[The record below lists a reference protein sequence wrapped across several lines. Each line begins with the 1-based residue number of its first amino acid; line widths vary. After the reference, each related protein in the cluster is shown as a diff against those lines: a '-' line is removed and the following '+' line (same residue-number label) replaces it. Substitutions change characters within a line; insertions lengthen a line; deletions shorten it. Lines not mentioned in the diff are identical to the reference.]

1 MKFFLLIFFCF
12 FTTISYAE
20 KYYCVDKFSFGL
32 SNDRQKTDFSLER
45 YLVDIDWKTKTILS
59 DELYFTP
66 YSVNWCHADYI
77 IDNTY
82 YMICSN
88 NIGVTFAINRNTME
102 FIVAGVFLIED
113 KSYDQA
119 LYFTNGFCEKF

>member
-1 MKFFLLIFFCF
+1 M
-12 FTTISYAE
+12 
-20 KYYCVDKFSFGL
+20 

-119 LYFTNGFCEKF
+119 LYLPILYLSTKMEIMDG

>member
-77 IDNTY
+77 IDNT
-82 YMICSN
+82 C
-88 NIGVTFAINRNTME
+88 
-102 FIVAGVFLIED
+102 FIRKV
-113 KSYDQA
+113 
-119 LYFTNGFCEKF
+119 